1 MLEILCKSF
10 CSHIAFSL
18 CHQLLAMA
26 RMEKYLKLANV
37 FKFKRH

>member
-1 MLEILCKSF
+1 MLEIPCKNF
-10 CSHIAFSL
+10 ARTLRVQFM
-18 CHQLLAMA
+18 QLLAMA